1 LRTFITRFSKKL
13 IEIKTLYIK
22 LKNIMQLFTLL
33 CVLLVSSVHGFLPR
47 FSSQIQQLISSKAIA
62 SGVVSSVSEE
72 LLTDNLLFRELL
84 INHKHTN
91 LDIIYFGLLVFTL
104 VSKEDMKNRFSKW
117 KNVKMFSAIEK
128 NTKVVL
134 FTLMFIFN
142 RNVEN
147 AI

>member
-1 LRTFITRFSKKL
+1 MRHNILNQ
-13 IEIKTLYIK
+13 
-22 LKNIMQLFTLL
+22 NIMQLFTLL
-33 CVLLVSSVHGFLPR
+33 CALLVSSVHGFLPR
-47 FSSQIQQLISSKAIA
+47 FSSQIQHLISSKAIA

-72 LLTDNLLFRELL
+72 LLTDNFLFRELL

-91 LDIIYFGLLVFTL
+91 LDIVYFGLLVFTL
-104 VSKEDMKNRFSKW
+104 LSKEDMKNRFSKW

>member
-1 LRTFITRFSKKL
+1 
-13 IEIKTLYIK
+13 
-22 LKNIMQLFTLL
+22 MQLFAIL
-33 CVLLVSSVHGFLPR
+33 CLLLVGSVHGFLPR

-62 SGVVSSVSEE
+62 SGVISSVSEE
-72 LLTDNLLFRELL
+72 LLTDNFLFRELL
-84 INHKHTN
+84 LNNKHTN

-104 VSKEDMKNRFSKW
+104 LSKEDMKSRFSKW

-134 FTLMFIFN
+134 FTMMFIFN

>member
-1 LRTFITRFSKKL
+1 
-13 IEIKTLYIK
+13 
-22 LKNIMQLFTLL
+22 MHLFTLL
-33 CVLLVSSVHGFLPR
+33 CALLVGSVHGFLPR

-72 LLTDNLLFRELL
+72 LLTDNFLFRELL
-84 INHKHTN
+84 LNNKHTN

-104 VSKEDMKNRFSKW
+104 ISKEDMKSRFSKW
-117 KNVKMFSAIEK
+117 KNVEMFSAIEK
-128 NTKVVL
+128 NTKVAL
-134 FTLMFIFN
+134 FTMMFIFN

>member
-1 LRTFITRFSKKL
+1 
-13 IEIKTLYIK
+13 
-22 LKNIMQLFTLL
+22 M
-33 CVLLVSSVHGFLPR
+33 
-47 FSSQIQQLISSKAIA
+47 
-62 SGVVSSVSEE
+62 
-72 LLTDNLLFRELL
+72 TDNFLFRELL
-84 INHKHTN
+84 LNNKHTN

-104 VSKEDMKNRFSKW
+104 LSKEDMKSRFSKW

-134 FTLMFIFN
+134 FTMMFIFN

>member
-1 LRTFITRFSKKL
+1 
-13 IEIKTLYIK
+13 
-22 LKNIMQLFTLL
+22 MQLFAIL
-33 CVLLVSSVHGFLPR
+33 CLLLVGSVHGFLPR

-62 SGVVSSVSEE
+62 SGVISSVSEE
-72 LLTDNLLFRELL
+72 LLADNFLFRELL
-84 INHKHTN
+84 LNNKHTN

-104 VSKEDMKNRFSKW
+104 LSKEDMKSRFSKW

-134 FTLMFIFN
+134 FTMMFIFN

>member
-1 LRTFITRFSKKL
+1 MRFFGLLSMLL
-13 IEIKTLYIK
+13 IGSAY
-22 LKNIMQLFTLL
+22 
-33 CVLLVSSVHGFLPR
+33 GFLPR
-47 FSSQIQQLISSKAIA
+47 FNTQIQQLISSKAIV

-72 LLTDNLLFRELL
+72 LWTDNFLFRELL
-84 INHKHTN
+84 INNKHTN
-91 LDIIYFGLLVFTL
+91 LDIVYFGLLVFTL
-104 VSKEDMKNRFSKW
+104 LSKEDMKSRFSKW
-117 KNVKMFSAIEK
+117 KNMEMFSTIEK